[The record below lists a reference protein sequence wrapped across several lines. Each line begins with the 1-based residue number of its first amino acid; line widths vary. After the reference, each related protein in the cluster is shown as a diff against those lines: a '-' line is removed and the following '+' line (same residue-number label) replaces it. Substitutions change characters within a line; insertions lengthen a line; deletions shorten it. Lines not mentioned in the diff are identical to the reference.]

1 MSKMKTKKIIV
12 EIDGERHR
20 MVRGE
25 AKRFGDM
32 CSKCSLA
39 DLCSEEI
46 GSPCMH
52 SWDYFVK
59 EKKENKS

>member
-1 MSKMKTKKIIV
+1 MKAKKIIV

-20 MVRGE
+20 MVRG
-25 AKRFGDM
+25 KVSGKT

-39 DLCSEEI
+39 DLCSEVV
-46 GSPCMH
+46 GSPCLH

-59 EKKENKS
+59 EKKEDKS